1 MTTVST
7 KEGIRSYD
15 RTAVE
20 RDWNVILHGKPVSTE
35 FRYDVEDPSSGAVL
49 ATVPECT
56 ADDVDR
62 AVHAAAAAQVEWRA
76 LIPRARAAKL
86 RELAALIREH
96 REELAMLDAWDA
108 GFPLPVMRNDVDS
121 GAEHLDFM
129 ADLALELSGRTVP
142 ASENFHYTL
151 SQPYGVVARIAPFN
165 HPFLYASA
173 KIAAPLIAGNAVVL
187 KAPNQTPLSTLRLA
201 ELAGQ
206 VLPLDLVQVVSGS
219 GHIAGAALV
228 QHPLI
233 RRIGFTG
240 SPETGRAIQ
249 RDAASVGVKNV
260 SLELGGKN
268 ALIAFE
274 DTDPVEIAKAAVQG
288 MNFTVTAGQSCGS
301 TSRLLLHESLENE
314 VLELVAQLVD
324 SIRVGHPLD
333 PSTQMGPVISQAQYN
348 KTMTAISTG
357 TSEGARVVA
366 GGDRPAHM
374 GEDGY
379 FVRPTVLAD
388 VAPDSTLGQTEVFGP
403 VLAAMTFR
411 TDEEALAISNS
422 VEYGLTAA
430 IWTNDLKRAHRM
442 ARDIEAG
449 FVWINGTSR
458 HYLGLPF
465 GGTKSSG
472 IGREA
477 SSEELLSYT
486 EQKSVT
492 VTL

>member
-1 MTTVST
+1 MTIASNRENVQP
-7 KEGIRSYD
+7 YD
-15 RTAVE
+15 RTVLE
-20 RDWNVILHGKPVSTE
+20 REWNVILHGKPVSISD
-35 FRYDVEDPSSGAVL
+35 RYDVEDPSSGQVL
-49 ATVPECT
+49 ASVPECSEE
-56 ADDVDR
+56 DVDR
-62 AVHAAAAAQVEWRA
+62 AVQAAAAAQVEWRA
-76 LIPRARAAKL
+76 LTPRSRAEKL
-86 RELAALIREH
+86 RELAVLIREH
-96 REELAMLDAWDA
+96 REELATLDAWDA
-108 GFPLPVMRNDVDS
+108 GFALPIMRKDVES

-165 HPFLYASA
+165 HPFFFASA

-206 VLPLDLVQVVSGS
+206 VLPLDLLQVVSGS
-219 GHIAGAALV
+219 GHVAGSALV
-228 QHPLI
+228 RHPLI

-249 RDAASVGVKNV
+249 RDAANAGVKNV

-274 DTDPVEIAKAAVQG
+274 DADPEEIANAAVEG
-288 MNFTVTAGQSCGS
+288 MNFTITAGQSCGS
-301 TSRLLLHESLENE
+301 TSRLLLHESLKDE
-314 VLELVAQLVD
+314 VLGRVAELVD

-333 PSTQMGPVISQAQYN
+333 PSTQMGPVISRVQYD
-348 KTMTAISTG
+348 KTLNAIATG
-357 TSEGARVVA
+357 TSEGASVIA
-366 GGDRPAHM
+366 GGGRPGNL
-374 GEDGY
+374 GEEGW

-388 VAPDSTLGQTEVFGP
+388 VAPDSTVGQTEIFGP

-411 TDEEALAISNS
+411 TDEEALAISNN

-430 IWTNDLKRAHRM
+430 IWTNDIRRAHRM
-442 ARDIEAG
+442 ARDVEAG

-492 VTL
+492 VML

>member
-1 MTTVST
+1 MTIASNR
-7 KEGIRSYD
+7 ENAQPYD
-15 RTAVE
+15 RTVLE
-20 RDWNVILHGKPVSTE
+20 REWNVILHGRPVSIAD
-35 FRYDVEDPSSGAVL
+35 RYDVEDPSNGQVL
-49 ATVPECT
+49 ASVPECSEE
-56 ADDVDR
+56 DVDR
-62 AVHAAAAAQVEWRA
+62 AVRAAAAAQVEWRV
-76 LIPRARAAKL
+76 LTPRSRAEKL
-86 RELAALIREH
+86 RELAVLIREH
-96 REELAMLDAWDA
+96 REELATLDAWDA
-108 GFPLPVMRNDVDS
+108 GFALPIMRKDVES
-121 GAEHLDFM
+121 CAEHLDFM

-165 HPFLYASA
+165 HPFFFASA

-219 GHIAGAALV
+219 GHVAGSALV
-228 QHPLI
+228 RHPLI

-249 RDAASVGVKNV
+249 RDAANAGVKNV

-274 DTDPVEIAKAAVQG
+274 DADPEEIANAAVQG
-288 MNFTVTAGQSCGS
+288 MNFTITAGQSCGS
-301 TSRLLLHESLENE
+301 TSRLLLHESLKDD
-314 VLELVAQLVD
+314 VLGRVAELVD

-333 PSTQMGPVISQAQYN
+333 PSTQMGPVISRAQYD
-348 KTMTAISTG
+348 KTLNAIATG
-357 TSEGARVVA
+357 TSEGASVIA
-366 GGDRPAHM
+366 GGGRP
-374 GEDGY
+374 GNLCEEGW

-388 VAPDSTLGQTEVFGP
+388 VAPDSTVGQTEIFGP

-411 TDEEALAISNS
+411 TDEEALAISNN

-430 IWTNDLKRAHRM
+430 IWTNDIRRAHRM
-442 ARDIEAG
+442 ARDVEAG

-492 VTL
+492 VML

>member
-1 MTTVST
+1 MTIASNR
-7 KEGIRSYD
+7 ENAQPYD
-15 RTAVE
+15 RTVLE
-20 RDWNVILHGKPVSTE
+20 REWNVILHGRPVSIAD
-35 FRYDVEDPSSGAVL
+35 RYDVEDPSNGQVL
-49 ATVPECT
+49 ASVPECSEE
-56 ADDVDR
+56 DVDR
-62 AVHAAAAAQVEWRA
+62 AVRAAAAAQVEWRV
-76 LIPRARAAKL
+76 LTPRSRAEKL
-86 RELAALIREH
+86 RELAVLIREH
-96 REELAMLDAWDA
+96 REELATLDAWDA
-108 GFPLPVMRNDVDS
+108 GFALPIMRKDVES

-165 HPFLYASA
+165 HPFFFASA

-219 GHIAGAALV
+219 GHVAGSALV
-228 QHPLI
+228 RHPLI

-249 RDAASVGVKNV
+249 RDAANAGVKNV

-274 DTDPVEIAKAAVQG
+274 DADPEEIANAAVQG
-288 MNFTVTAGQSCGS
+288 MNFTITAGQSCGS
-301 TSRLLLHESLENE
+301 TSRLLLHESLKDD
-314 VLELVAQLVD
+314 VLGRVAELVD

-333 PSTQMGPVISQAQYN
+333 PSTQMGPVISRAQYD
-348 KTMTAISTG
+348 KTLNAIATG
-357 TSEGARVVA
+357 TSEGASVIA
-366 GGDRPAHM
+366 GGGRPDNL
-374 GEDGY
+374 GEEGW

-388 VAPDSTLGQTEVFGP
+388 VAPDSTVGQTEIFGP

-411 TDEEALAISNS
+411 TDEEALAISNN

-430 IWTNDLKRAHRM
+430 IWTNDIRRAHRM
-442 ARDIEAG
+442 ARDVEAG

-492 VTL
+492 VML